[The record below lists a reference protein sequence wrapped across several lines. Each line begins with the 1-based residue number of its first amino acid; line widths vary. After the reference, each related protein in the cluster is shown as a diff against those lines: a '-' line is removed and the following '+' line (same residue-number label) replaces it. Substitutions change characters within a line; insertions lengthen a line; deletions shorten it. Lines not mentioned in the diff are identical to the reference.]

1 MKVAIPLFENRVSP
15 HFFTAR
21 DLLLVQVHAGSVCS
35 SWRVSL
41 GNMTAAARKT
51 RLLALGPETMLCG
64 GIDETTKN
72 WLEKQG
78 IHVLDNQ
85 MGDAMEILQK
95 YLIQSNK

>member
-1 MKVAIPLFENRVSP
+1 MKVAIPLYENRVSP

-21 DLLLVQVHAGSVCS
+21 ELLLVQIDAGSICS
-35 SWRVSL
+35 SWRISL
-41 GNMTAAARKT
+41 GNMTAVTRKT
-51 RLLALGPETMLCG
+51 RLLALGPETLLCG

-85 MGDAMEILQK
+85 MGDAMEILQM
-95 YLIQSNK
+95 YLLQSNK